1 MDLRPHWLRQ
11 IRMPSAWSL
20 VWCCFLT
27 IIMFNLLLF
36 GTPQA
41 LAALNDDKFDGNIFV
56 LYGGNGSLVPA
67 RTPLAESLKRE
78 KPSLLVFY
86 VDDSSD
92 CKQYATVVSQLQE
105 PYGREV
111 NFIPVDID
119 ILPSKPSE
127 ILTEAGHY
135 YKGLVPQTVLIDQK
149 GKVILDEVGQLPYE
163 KVDDAFRQVFNLLPR
178 SESTQLKRRIVN
190 EINTELTPSQP

>member
-1 MDLRPHWLRQ
+1 MEMRPQWFRQ
-11 IRMPSAWSL
+11 IRMPSARSL
-20 VWCCFLT
+20 VLCGFL
-27 IIMFNLLLF
+27 MLVFNLLLW

-41 LAALNDDKFDGNIFV
+41 QAALNDDKFDGNIFV

-78 KPSLLVFY
+78 KPAFLVFY

-92 CKQYATVVSQLQE
+92 CKKYATVVSRLQE
-105 PYGREV
+105 PYGRV
-111 NFIPVDID
+111 ANFIPVNID
-119 ILPSKPSE
+119 ILPSQPSDK
-127 ILTEAGHY
+127 LTEASHY

-149 GKVILDEVGQLPYE
+149 GKVILDEVGQLSYE
-163 KVDDAFRQVFNLLPR
+163 QVDDAFRQAFDLLPR
-178 SESTQLKRRIVN
+178 SQSVELKRRIVN

>member
-11 IRMPSAWSL
+11 IRMPSTRSL
-20 VWCCFLT
+20 VWCCFFT
-27 IIMFNLLLF
+27 IMFNLLLF

-111 NFIPVDID
+111 NFIPVNID

-149 GKVILDEVGQLPYE
+149 GKVVLDEVGQLPYE

-178 SESTQLKRRIVN
+178 SESTRLKRRIVN